1 MKNYGTGL
9 IIIGCFMILVS
20 QVSLKFVEKEPVSDE
35 LRICIIKANETQKNY
50 VFKDGKC
57 FVEAE

>member
-1 MKNYGTGL
+1 MKNFGTGL
-9 IIIGCFMILVS
+9 IIIGVFMILVS